1 MSVMSHEQI
10 SVALVEDDP
19 IMGESLSQ
27 CLELEGFRVD
37 WWRTGRDAL
46 AGLSESTPD
55 LVICDIRL
63 PDISGA
69 DLFREI
75 TADPAAPPFLFMT
88 AFGQIDQAVSLMRAG
103 AADYLTKPF
112 DVEDLLARA
121 RGLVTRRSSSPGGV
135 LGVSKSM
142 RDIEALLLRIARHP
156 SPVLFAGETGVGK
169 EVCARLLHA
178 QSGCEDEPFIAVN
191 CAAIPDHLLE
201 SELFGHEKG
210 AFTGATARHLGYAER
225 ARRGTLFLDEVAEL
239 PMALQ
244 AKLLRL
250 IEDRSFHRLGGETA
264 IPFRARIMC
273 ATNRDLMAEVASGH
287 FRDDLLYR
295 INVVTFDVPPLR
307 KRPEDIRWLAR
318 FFFAQCVQSADTPPR
333 GISSLAEE
341 ALLAH
346 DWPGNVREL
355 RNRLERAIAL
365 SNGEWLMPGDLFPD
379 ARRASRPAANPV
391 PPLSLAAAREAAE
404 KREIERAL
412 RESNGQIGEAAKL
425 LRVSRT
431 TLWDRMRRFGIDAA
445 DEA

>member
-1 MSVMSHEQI
+1 MSVMSHEAL
-10 SVALVEDDP
+10 SVALIEDDP
-19 IMGESLSQ
+19 IMGESLHQ
-27 CLELEGFRVD
+27 CLELEGFRVE

-46 AGLSESTPD
+46 AGLTESTPD

-69 DLFREI
+69 DLFRKVA
-75 TADPAAPPFLFMT
+75 TDPDAPPFLFMT
-88 AFGQIDQAVSLMRAG
+88 AFGQIDQAVALMRAG
-103 AADYLTKPF
+103 AGDYLTKPF
-112 DVEDLLARA
+112 EVADLLARA
-121 RGLVTRRSSSPGGV
+121 RALATRRPPGGGGV
-135 LGVSKSM
+135 LGVSRSM
-142 RDIEALLLRIARHP
+142 RDIEGLLLRIARHP

-178 QSGCEDEPFIAVN
+178 ESGCADEPFVAVN

-201 SELFGHEKG
+201 SEVFGHERG

-239 PMALQ
+239 PMPLQ

-264 IPFRARIMC
+264 IPFRARIVC
-273 ATNRDLMAEVASGH
+273 ATNRDLMAQVAAGQ

-295 INVVTFDVPPLR
+295 INVVTIDVPPLR
-307 KRPEDIRWLAR
+307 KRREDVRWLAR
-318 FFFAQCVQSADTPPR
+318 FFFAESAQSAQSPPR

-341 ALLAH
+341 AMLAH
-346 DWPGNVREL
+346 EWPGNIREL

-365 SNGEWLMPGDLFPD
+365 ANGGWLMPGDLFPE
-379 ARRASRPAANPV
+379 ARRQPGASAEV
-391 PPLSLAAAREAAE
+391 QPLSLAAAREAAE

-412 RESNGQIGEAAKL
+412 RESSGQIGEAAKL
-425 LRVSRT
+425 LHISRT
-431 TLWDRMRRFGIDAA
+431 TLWDRMRRFGIGAEDQA
-445 DEA
+445 